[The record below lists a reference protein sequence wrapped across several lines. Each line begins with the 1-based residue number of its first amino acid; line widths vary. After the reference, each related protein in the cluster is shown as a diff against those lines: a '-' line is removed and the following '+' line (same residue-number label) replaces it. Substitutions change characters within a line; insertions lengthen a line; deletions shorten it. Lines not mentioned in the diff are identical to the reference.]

1 MIIPQV
7 SAPRTR
13 PERTTQGFVSTLTWT
28 RGHWPLVLME
38 VGWRWLY
45 GVPACWLV
53 WREGMRVLASVPW
66 QSTGVQAMTINQ
78 LLTDPMRASV
88 TLASFLGTVMPGVAA
103 VAQWLLPL
111 LLVAWAVV
119 SGIGRTLLLRRMDT
133 SLRPRPLTLVLLQ
146 LVRVVPIAA
155 AAAVWWWGLHALAR
169 WSILNPTAAG
179 AEPNIML
186 YVGGAIAL
194 SLGVFVITAAVGWVF
209 SLAPIVAMVRNEGAA
224 ASLRDAVRARSV
236 RSGLVEINLV
246 LGIVKIALMV
256 LAIVFSACPLPF
268 ESVMTDAFLFWW
280 TCGVGIWY
288 FLASDFFHVARLAS
302 YLHQWQA
309 AEE

>member
-1 MIIPQV
+1 MPQV
-7 SAPRTR
+7 SSARTR

-28 RGHWPLVLME
+28 RGHWPLVLLE

-53 WREGMRVLASVPW
+53 WHEGVRVLASVPW
-66 QSTGVQAMTINQ
+66 QSTGVQAMTISQ

-88 TLASFLGTVMPGVAA
+88 TLASFLGMVMPGIAA
-103 VAQWLLPL
+103 VALWLVPL

-119 SGIGRTLLLRRMDT
+119 SALGRTLLLRRMDPG
-133 SLRPRPLTLVLLQ
+133 LRPRPLTLVLLQ
-146 LVRVVPIAA
+146 LVRVVPIAGA
-155 AAAVWWWGLHALAR
+155 AAMWWWGLHVLAR

-179 AEPNIML
+179 AEPNVML

-194 SLGVFVITAAVGWVF
+194 SLGLFVITAAAGWVF
-209 SLAPIVAMVRNEGAA
+209 SLAPLVAMLRNQGAA
-224 ASLRDAVRARSV
+224 ASLRDAMRARSV

-268 ESVMTDAFLFWW
+268 ESVITDQFLFWW
-280 TCGVGIWY
+280 TSGVAVWY
-288 FLASDFFHVARLAS
+288 FIASDFFHVARLVS

-309 AEE
+309 AE